1 MLISLFP
8 IPFDHFHSLQLR
20 QVHKAKKFKNV
31 KKEKDNVVPTRS
43 NRCEYYQYGQTLQTS
58 LSQGPPQFPYHIIE
72 LMIHKIVKY
81 TYFCKDFYYQKKYT
95 GW

>member
-1 MLISLFP
+1 MIMLISLFP

-43 NRCEYYQYGQTLQTS
+43 NRCGCYQYGQVLQTS
-58 LSQGPPQFPYHIIE
+58 LSQAPPQAPYHIYDDTRD
-72 LMIHKIVKY
+72 HKVFTVTRCSRSDVVI
-81 TYFCKDFYYQKKYT
+81 D
-95 GW
+95 